1 MRYRIMRL
9 IVMFDLPVETSI
21 EQRAYRQFRKA
32 LLSEGFLMM
41 QESIYVRVVT
51 NQKAANLLEKR
62 IKAFVPKD
70 GLIQTL
76 QVTEK
81 QYASI
86 HFLVGEPKNDIK
98 NRDDKVIVI

>member
-1 MRYRIMRL
+1 MRL
-9 IVMFDLPVETSI
+9 IVMFDLPVETTA

-62 IKAFVPKD
+62 IVVHVPNN

-81 QYASI
+81 QYASM
-86 HFLVGEPKNDIK
+86 HFLVGEPKKDIK